1 LIEAGVDVDFDVVIR
16 SIIGLDSCAQSA
28 GRCNRDAKRERGSLI
43 IINPAKGLERLSGMG
58 DLVMGQKIAEQTLR
72 NSNDLDP
79 LSNQQLR
86 QFSSQ
91 FFGDL
96 NETRGEGYLNY
107 RVEIS
112 NVPTD
117 LVLALSS
124 NTALLPRP
132 KRREYSGDYS
142 FYQAFDSGS
151 RYYHPINEDTMSVI
165 VPYGDGEN
173 ILAELNDMQPQID
186 HDWERWNA
194 CLSKA
199 KAYMVSVPRQSVRKY
214 LKSGT
219 IYSIKD
225 GIDIF
230 ALVPG
235 FYDDFLGFGPKS
247 EESTQSFYA

>member
-1 LIEAGVDVDFDVVIR
+1 VIR

-28 GRCNRDAKRERGSLI
+28 GRCNRDAKREGGSLI

-186 HDWERWNA
+186 HDWERWNEYISEA
-194 CLSKA
+194 R
-199 KAYMVSVPRQSVRKY
+199 AYMVSVPKKRVDEY
-214 LKSGT
+214 LNSGT
-219 IYSIKD
+219 IYRIRD
-225 GIDIF
+225 DIDIF

-235 FYDDFLGFGPKS
+235 LYDGILGFGPKS